1 MSLDD
6 LQKIAILPGTKNYD
20 ALAKE
25 DLIYT
30 LLRSEKNL
38 IEDNY
43 INYTSNNTDDEI
55 RAKIN
60 NIRIVLARLG
70 NIITK
75 KDRDKIRKE
84 LYEIEKEKRLT
95 KTQKERIY
103 NYLIELP
110 NTLDKKD
117 EYKHSDYNDLD

>member
-1 MSLDD
+1 M
-6 LQKIAILPGTKNYD
+6 
-20 ALAKE
+20 
-25 DLIYT
+25 
-30 LLRSEKNL
+30 LRPEKNL

-43 INYTSNNTDDEI
+43 IKYISNNTDDEI
-55 RAKIN
+55 RATIN

>member
-6 LQKIAILPGTKNYD
+6 LQKIAILPSTKNYD

-84 LYEIEKEKRLT
+84 LY
-95 KTQKERIY
+95 
-103 NYLIELP
+103 
-110 NTLDKKD
+110 
-117 EYKHSDYNDLD
+117 

>member
-1 MSLDD
+1 M
-6 LQKIAILPGTKNYD
+6 
-20 ALAKE
+20 
-25 DLIYT
+25 
-30 LLRSEKNL
+30 LRSEKNL

>member
-6 LQKIAILPGTKNYD
+6 LQKIAILPSTKNYD

>member
-75 KDRDKIRKE
+75 KDRDKS
-84 LYEIEKEKRLT
+84 EK
-95 KTQKERIY
+95 
-103 NYLIELP
+103 NYM
-110 NTLDKKD
+110 K
-117 EYKHSDYNDLD
+117 

>member
-1 MSLDD
+1 M
-6 LQKIAILPGTKNYD
+6 
-20 ALAKE
+20 
-25 DLIYT
+25 
-30 LLRSEKNL
+30 LRSEKNL

-55 RAKIN
+55 RATIN